1 MQNQKLEIFRAEIK
15 KTSKVAEQAAS
26 KLQIREIRNTEISAD
41 TPLGE
46 GTIEG
51 DDGYLYKFFSQRY
64 QFAVRDRVR
73 YYKQFTLD
81 NNDQMPRRYAAKVR
95 AVHHLL
101 SWQTPLMYNYIY

>member
-1 MQNQKLEIFRAEIK
+1 MQNQKLEIFWAKIK
-15 KTSKVAEQAAS
+15 KKVAEQAAS

-51 DDGYLYKFFSQRY
+51 DDGQLYKFFSQRY

-73 YYKQFTLD
+73 YYKQFTLE
-81 NNDQMPRRYAAKVR
+81 NNDQMPQMPQRYAAKVR

-101 SWQTPLMYNYIY
+101 SWQTPLMYK